1 MPIDQTPEQ
10 LLSLLNELRKLPN
23 ETEWVEFKHN
33 NDLAP
38 MIGEYISAL
47 ANSAALMGKQNAYVV
62 WGIADDDHAVV
73 GTDFKPSQ
81 EHFKQQELES
91 WLLQK
96 ISPKIAFRF
105 YEFSATGAGGGTS
118 STDQEP
124 AEPKPVVILE
134 IQAAAHTPVQFDGT
148 EFIRIGSYKKK
159 LRDFQEKERE
169 LWRVFDRIPFEQQAA
184 AANLTADQ
192 VLKLLSYSDYFD
204 LTNQPLPEGR
214 DGVLAS
220 LNADKMIGIQDN
232 GQWFISNLGAIL
244 FAKQL
249 SDFDQLARKAVR
261 LILYKGNGRVETVRE
276 IDGIKG
282 YAIGFEGLIDYIKTL
297 LPSNEEI
304 GKAFRKEVPMY
315 PELALRELV
324 ANAIIHQD
332 FSLTGT
338 GPTIEL
344 FDTRLEITN
353 PGLPLVDT
361 QRFLDSPPQS
371 RNEALASFMR
381 RINICEE
388 RGSGIDKVVFQ
399 TELYQLPAP
408 MFETSERH
416 TKAILFAHK
425 EYNEMD
431 TDEKVRACYLHCCLK
446 YVNHE
451 PMNNASL
458 RERFKIEDGNA
469 AMASRVIKQ
478 ATLSGLIRL
487 YDPNA
492 NRKALRYV
500 PFWV

>member
-1 MPIDQTPEQ
+1 MPVNQTDEQ
-10 LLSLLNELRKLPN
+10 LRSLLNELKKLPN
-23 ETEWVEFKHN
+23 ETEWVEFKRN
-33 NDLAP
+33 NMHPP

-47 ANSAALMGKQNAYVV
+47 ANSAALIGKQSAYMV
-62 WGIADDDHAVV
+62 WGIDDETHSVV
-73 GTDFKPSQ
+73 GTEFRPNQ
-81 EHFKQQELES
+81 ERYKNQELES

-96 ISPKIAFRF
+96 INPKIAFRF
-105 YEFSATGAGGGTS
+105 YDFLADATASDDGSDTRHI
-118 STDQEP
+118 
-124 AEPKPVVILE
+124 VILE
-134 IQAAAHTPVQFDGT
+134 VQAAAHVPVQFDGA

-169 LWRVFDRIPFEQQAA
+169 LWRAFDRKPFEQQPAA
-184 AANLTADQ
+184 TNQSADQ
-192 VLKLLSYSDYFD
+192 ILKLLAYSEYFD
-204 LTNQPLPEGR
+204 LTGQPLPEGR
-214 DGVLAS
+214 NGILSA
-220 LNADKMIGIQDN
+220 LQADKLILKQDN
-232 GQWFISNLGAIL
+232 GQWTVTNLGAIL
-244 FAKQL
+244 FSKQL
-249 SDFDQLARKAVR
+249 DDFDSLSRKAVR
-261 LILYKGNGRVETVRE
+261 LILYKGNSRVETIRE
-276 IDGIKG
+276 IIGKKG
-282 YAIGFEGLIDYIKTL
+282 YAVGFEGLIDYIKTL

-304 GKAFRKEVPMY
+304 GKAFRREVPMY

-324 ANAIIHQD
+324 ANALIHQD

-344 FDTRLEITN
+344 FATRLEITN

-388 RGSGIDKVVFQ
+388 RGSGVDKVVSQ

-408 MFETSERH
+408 KFETSERH

-425 EYNEMD
+425 EYSEMD
-431 TDEKVRACYLHCCLK
+431 MDEKVRACYLHCCLK

-458 RERFKIEDGNA
+458 RERFQIEDGNA
-469 AMASRVIKQ
+469 AMASRIIKQ
-478 ATLSGLIRL
+478 AIETGLIRL
-487 YDPNA
+487 YDPKA

-500 PFWV
+500 PFWA